1 MNIKKTLKNNKY
13 SCIAIGIFVVVI
25 IVGFLLYKLLFPNT
39 GTPIYGNRL
48 DGIND
53 VNYTKD
59 SLNVIAEKIKEEKV
73 VNAEINENGKII
85 NVIVTVSEKPKKED
99 ATKFA
104 KIILDNS
111 TKEQINYFDYQL
123 FVKSEKEDYKE
134 KKPVIIPIIIYI
146 GNEKWNIQH
155 NNRIRYTSF
164 EENNME
170 LGYNILDFNLYKTKE
185 IKSKKSK
192 INKYILLKK
201 EMKIYLI
208 DEKYN
213 L

>member
-59 SLNVIAEKIKEEKV
+59 SLNIIAEKIKEEKV

-123 FVKSEKEDYKE
+123 FVKSEKEDYKDNSSLI
-134 KKPVIIPIIIYI
+134 K
-146 GNEKWNIQH
+146 
-155 NNRIRYTSF
+155 
-164 EENNME
+164 NME
-170 LGYNILDFNLYKTKE
+170 IIEKLGLIERCNECGN
-185 IKSKKSK
+185 K
-192 INKYILLKK
+192 IDLRKPKNEQLTI
-201 EMKIYLI
+201 I
-208 DEKYN
+208 
-213 L
+213 

>member
-1 MNIKKTLKNNKY
+1 MDIKKMLKNNKY
-13 SCIAIGIFVVVI
+13 SCLAIGIFIVLI

-48 DGIND
+48 DGIEE

-59 SLNVIAEKIKEEKV
+59 SLNLIVEKIKEEKV

-99 ATKFA
+99 AGKFA

-134 KKPVIIPIIIYI
+134 NSIIGYKNKTASDFTYSI
-146 GNEKWNIQH
+146 G
-155 NNRIRYTSF
+155 
-164 EENNME
+164 
-170 LGYNILDFNLYKTKE
+170 KE
-185 IKSKKSK
+185 ST
-192 INKYILLKK
+192 KK
-201 EMKIYLI
+201 E
-208 DEKYN
+208 
-213 L
+213 